1 MTRRVKEPALKKLSK
16 LSILG
21 YGAGDAANNLAF
33 TTATMFLL
41 VYYTDVAGISAAAA
55 GTLLLVVRIFDA
67 FADVFAGRLV
77 DRTYSKRFGKF
88 RPFIMFGSIPLL
100 LLSVATFS
108 VPQLGETGTLLYAY
122 VTYAAL
128 GLAYSLVNIPYGS
141 LAGAMTQ
148 DPGDRAKLGSAR
160 MVGALLVGSALGI
173 FVAPLIKPGADLQGT
188 FTTITLIFVVIGAAL
203 YFFTFATAKE
213 RVHRTVPK
221 VSFKQSMDT
230 LKTNRPLLMLCLSSF
245 LFLTGYMALSSVQLY
260 YLRDVLGRL
269 DLYAVMSIVQL
280 VMTFVLAAFMPKLVH
295 KFGKKAVYVAAG
307 ALSAVGGAMIF
318 FTPAALTWIGFSGL
332 LVSML
337 GVMAV
342 SIVVWALEA
351 DTVEYGEWKTGVR
364 TEGITYALFSFT
376 RKTGQAVGGALAAYA
391 LAMGGYKSG
400 ATQSPEALQGIQ
412 FAAGALPAIM
422 VILAIAVMAKYKLTD
437 AMHAQIVNEIKA
449 RRAVQ
454 EGRRPQEGGA
464 EETRDDG
471 GWAPGR
477 GADEVLGS
485 VEAPAPESVHASSG
499 KGSLS

>member
-1 MTRRVKEPALKKLSK
+1 MKKLSK
-16 LSILG
+16 ISILG

-41 VYYTDVAGISAAAA
+41 VYYTDIAGISAAAA

-67 FADVFAGRLV
+67 FADVFAGRMV
-77 DRTYSKRFGKF
+77 DRSYSKRFGKF
-88 RPFIMFGSIPLL
+88 RPFIMFGSMPLL

-148 DPGDRAKLGSAR
+148 DPGERAKLGSAR

-173 FVAPLIKPGADLQGT
+173 FVAPLIKPGADLQST
-188 FTTITLIFVVIGAAL
+188 FTTITLVFVAIGAGL
-203 YFFTFATAKE
+203 YFFTVLTAKE
-213 RVHRTVPK
+213 RVHRSVPN
-221 VSFKQSMDT
+221 VSFKQSIDT
-230 LKTNRPLLMLCLSSF
+230 LRTNRPLLMLCLSSF
-245 LFLTGYMALSSVQLY
+245 FFLTGYLALTSVQLY

-269 DLYAVMSIVQL
+269 DLYPVLSIIQL
-280 VMTFVLAAFMPKLVH
+280 VMTFILAPLMPRLVRN
-295 KFGKKAVYVAAG
+295 FGKKTVYIAAG
-307 ALSAVGGAMIF
+307 VLSVAGGAIIF
-318 FTPAALTWIGFSGL
+318 FTPSSMIWVGFGGL
-332 LVSML
+332 VVSML
-337 GVMAV
+337 GVLAV
-342 SIVVWALEA
+342 NIVVWALEA

-400 ATQSPEALQGIQ
+400 GVQTAEALSGIQ

-422 VILAIAVMAKYKLTD
+422 TILAIVVMLKYKLTD
-437 AMHAQIVNEIKA
+437 TLHAQIVAEI
-449 RRAVQ
+449 R
-454 EGRRPQEGGA
+454 GRRELEGSGVKAAGDQTPAEKVSGGKAPQ
-464 EETRDDG
+464 RSSV
-471 GWAPGR
+471 PG
-477 GADEVLGS
+477 
-485 VEAPAPESVHASSG
+485 P
-499 KGSLS
+499 

>member
-1 MTRRVKEPALKKLSK
+1 MKKLNK
-16 LSILG
+16 LSIIG

-55 GTLLLVVRIFDA
+55 GTLLLAVRVFDA
-67 FADVFAGRLV
+67 FADVLAGRIV

-108 VPQLGETGTLLYAY
+108 VPQLGESGSLLYAY

-160 MVGALLVGSALGI
+160 MIGALLVGSSLGI
-173 FVAPLIKPGADLQGT
+173 FVAPLIKPGADLQAT
-188 FTTITLIFVVIGAAL
+188 FTTLTLVFVVIGAGL
-203 YFFTFATAKE
+203 YFFTALTARE
-213 RVHRTVPK
+213 RVHRAVPN

-230 LKTNRPLLMLCLSSF
+230 LKGNKPLLMLCLSSF
-245 LFLTGYMALSSVQLY
+245 FFLTGYLALTSVQLY

-269 DLYAVMSIVQL
+269 DLYPVLSIAQL
-280 VMTFVLAAFMPKLVH
+280 VLTFALSAFMPKLVRSV
-295 KFGKKAVYVAAG
+295 GKKRVYIVSSLISAAG
-307 ALSAVGGAMIF
+307 GAIVF
-318 FTPAALTWIGFSGL
+318 ITPASQVWIGFSGL
-332 LVSML
+332 VISVT
-337 GVMAV
+337 GVLAV

-391 LAMGGYKSG
+391 LALGGYKSG
-400 ATQSPEALQGIQ
+400 AVQSAEAVFGIQ
-412 FAAGALPAIM
+412 VAAGALPAVM
-422 VILAIAVMAKYKLTD
+422 TLLAVLVMAKYKLTD
-437 AMHAQIVNEIKA
+437 TMHAQILADITA
-449 RRAVQ
+449 RRESGDATKTAAAATN
-454 EGRRPQEGGA
+454 PM
-464 EETRDDG
+464 T
-471 GWAPGR
+471 APTN
-477 GADEVLGS
+477 
-485 VEAPAPESVHASSG
+485 
-499 KGSLS
+499 

>member
-1 MTRRVKEPALKKLSK
+1 MKKLSK
-16 LSILG
+16 LSIAG

-67 FADVFAGRLV
+67 FADVFAGRMV
-77 DRTYSKRFGKF
+77 DRSYSKRFGKF

-108 VPQLGETGTLLYAY
+108 VPQWGEAGTLLYAY
-122 VTYAAL
+122 VSYAAL

-160 MVGALLVGSALGI
+160 TVGALLVGSALGI
-173 FVAPLIKPGADLQGT
+173 FVAPLIKPGADLQAT
-188 FTTITLIFVVIGAAL
+188 FTTITLVFVVVGAAL
-203 YFFTFATAKE
+203 YFFTVLTAKE
-213 RVHRTVPK
+213 RVHRSVPN

-230 LKTNRPLLMLCLSSF
+230 LKTSRPLLMLCLSSL

-269 DLYAVMSIVQL
+269 DLYPVLAIVQL
-280 VMTFVLAAFMPKLVH
+280 VMTLAMAPLMPRMVRKL
-295 KFGKKAVYVAAG
+295 GKKNVYIVAG
-307 ALSAVGGAMIF
+307 ALSMVGGAIVF
-318 FTPAALTWIGFSGL
+318 FSPPSMVWVGFTGL
-332 LVSML
+332 VVSLM

-342 SIVVWALEA
+342 NIVVWALEA

-376 RKTGQAVGGALAAYA
+376 RKTGQAVGGALAAYC
-391 LAMGGYKSG
+391 LAVGGYKSG
-400 ATQSPEALQGIQ
+400 AAQSAEAMQGIQ

-422 VILAIAVMAKYKLTD
+422 TILAIAVMAKYKLTD
-437 AMHAQIVNEIKA
+437 AVHAQIVGEIRA
-449 RRAVQ
+449 RRS
-454 EGRRPQEGGA
+454 
-464 EETRDDG
+464 EE
-471 GWAPGR
+471 A
-477 GADEVLGS
+477 LQ
-485 VEAPAPESVHASSG
+485 
-499 KGSLS
+499 LSQKS

>member
-16 LSILG
+16 LSIAG

-55 GTLLLVVRIFDA
+55 GTLLLVVRVFDA

-77 DRTYSKRFGKF
+77 DRSYSKKFGKF

-160 MVGALLVGSALGI
+160 AVGALLVGSALGI
-173 FVAPLIKPGADLQGT
+173 FVAPLIKPGADLQST
-188 FTTITLIFVVIGAAL
+188 FTTITLIFVVVGAAL
-203 YFFTFATAKE
+203 YFFTVLTAKE
-213 RVHRTVPK
+213 RVHRPVPN

-230 LKTNRPLLMLCLSSF
+230 LKTNRPLLMLCMSSF

-269 DLYAVMSIVQL
+269 DLYPVLAIVQL
-280 VMTFVLAAFMPKLVH
+280 VMTLAMAPMMPRSVRKLGKKNVYITAGILSMVGGIIVFFAPAFM
-295 KFGKKAVYVAAG
+295 
-307 ALSAVGGAMIF
+307 
-318 FTPAALTWIGFSGL
+318 TWVGFSGL
-332 LVSML
+332 VISLM

-342 SIVVWALEA
+342 NIVVWALEA

-376 RKTGQAVGGALAAYA
+376 RKTGQAVGGALAAYC
-391 LAMGGYKSG
+391 LAFGGYKSG
-400 ATQSPEALQGIQ
+400 AAQSAEAVLGIQ

-422 VILAIAVMAKYKLTD
+422 TILAIAVMSRYKLTD
-437 AMHAQIVNEIKA
+437 VLHAQIVGEIRA
-449 RRAVQ
+449 RRSLEQHGEPAAHASD
-454 EGRRPQEGGA
+454 EPGA
-464 EETRDDG
+464 GTSD
-471 GWAPGR
+471 
-477 GADEVLGS
+477 
-485 VEAPAPESVHASSG
+485 PAPLG
-499 KGSLS
+499 KTSRL